1 MKDIIPGDVIIEK
14 INLISSDGS
23 RTVTIKPQAKFISV
37 YESVMSPTLYGEIL
51 MADSIDLH
59 RGFPIIGE
67 EKVEIEFYTP
77 TLKPI
82 NIKMNVFAVENL
94 NVTADGKKKTYTL
107 RLCSE
112 EVLTN
117 AKMLINRKLVKENY
131 NNIQDILKSD
141 LQTKKDIR
149 LSVSKGV
156 DEQLITNITPFE
168 AIDKLR
174 LRSVSMKYLSSSYC
188 FFEDRWGYRFVS
200 LEEMIDN
207 NRTRTTQKH
216 FVYDSSN
223 IVTDVRKCTAR
234 HIIGWLP
241 LKQNNTVDKIQS
253 GSLNVK
259 VQRIDLVTGD
269 VKEFISGNE
278 DFATTGKSASA
289 GTSAFN
295 QQYGQTTSRTFLVP
309 YNSAGNELFIAE
321 KIGPLHSFVDKVT
334 QNLVHAHIYGDSDI
348 YLGDLVGATV
358 VTGSALTEGGSFN
371 KAAET
376 NYLVT
381 KIRHMI
387 INGDRPQYT
396 QSLELVNNSYD
407 YSDVCALQLQIVFA
421 ESHLRLFYQPVQL

>member
-1 MKDIIPGDVIIEK
+1 MKDIIPGDIIIEK
-14 INLISSDGS
+14 INLISSDGA
-23 RTVTIKPQAKFISV
+23 RVVTIAPQAKFISL

-51 MADSIDLH
+51 MVDSVDLH

-67 EKVEIEFYTP
+67 EKVELEFYTP

-82 NIKMNVFAVENL
+82 TVKMNVFAVENL
-94 NVTADGKKKTYTL
+94 NVSSDGKKKTYTL

-117 AKMLINRKLVKENY
+117 AKLLINRRLVKENY

-156 DEQLITNITPFE
+156 DEQLITNLTPFE

-174 LRSVSMKYLSSSYC
+174 LRSVSMKYLSSSYV
-188 FFEDRWGYRFVS
+188 FFEDRWGYRFVT

-216 FVYDSSN
+216 FVYDASN

-234 HIIGWLP
+234 HIIGWKP

-253 GSLNVK
+253 GSLNTK
-259 VQRIDLVTGD
+259 VQGVCMTTGD
-269 VKEFISGNE
+269 IIENISGNE
-278 DFATTGKSASA
+278 DFVTTGKNPSA
-289 GTSAFN
+289 GSSAFN

-309 YNSAGNELFIAE
+309 YGTTDTDKFIAE

-334 QNLVHAHIYGDSDI
+334 QNLVHTHIYGDSDI
-348 YLGDLVGATV
+348 YIGDLVGATV
-358 VTGSALTEGGSFN
+358 VTGSGLTEGGSFE
-371 KAAET
+371 KASET

-396 QSLELVNNSYD
+396 QSLELLNNSYD
-407 YSDVCALQLQIVFA
+407 Y
-421 ESHLRLFYQPVQL
+421 